1 MDPLTS
7 YNLEIRIFCN
17 NSRTRWF
24 SYDMPV
30 DSDTTN
36 FKDLVDE
43 MVDKYPCSYGDV
55 VKLFYYCADT
65 KTNIQVHSDQD
76 LVDMFAKNVS
86 SKICLMSIAYHSPTE
101 KPPVIPLWYEYD
113 EVPCTPSVPVP
124 CQVEPSQATH
134 SDSQTCTDTQPEDNF
149 LLNPEPEN
157 EHVGVD
163 EEGMYIDVEGNQQFN
178 VGPLVGHDEKVDEA
192 LDESDSED
200 DSDSD
205 SDYDEDEGDG
215 MVQDNVPPSN
225 PEVVYGKD
233 DPPMIVGSTYPNMAA
248 FKLALASHAIRHE
261 FEYNIEKSDPG
272 RYMVY
277 CAGRIDG
284 CRWRIHASTMDDQ
297 VTVKV
302 IIHT

>member
-1 MDPLTS
+1 
-7 YNLEIRIFCN
+7 
-17 NSRTRWF
+17 
-24 SYDMPV
+24 MP
-30 DSDTTN
+30 
-36 FKDLVDE
+36 
-43 MVDKYPCSYGDV
+43 YPHLARPV
-55 VKLFYYCADT
+55 A
-65 KTNIQVHSDQD
+65 I
-76 LVDMFAKNVS
+76 
-86 SKICLMSIAYHSPTE
+86 PT
-101 KPPVIPLWYEYD
+101 
-113 EVPCTPSVPVP
+113 
-124 CQVEPSQATH
+124 
-134 SDSQTCTDTQPEDNF
+134 EDNF

-297 VTVKV
+297 VTVKSTAGRRKQTRYKGAAEGGTSNKGRHECSICHDYGHHWYTCKDGDPEDIAAMLADGGLPKRRKKSAVQASTETNIVPVPSAPRMIFPDLPV
-302 IIHT
+302 IALAIKK